1 MSEFWELWGDDLDAF
16 GTTEFP
22 ASCHATLPGSLFIT
36 LLARSGKLGFRLTAA
51 PGNNGPNFG
60 SGNKADFQQILT
72 GIFHQFPSF
81 SINSPIIFP
90 LFSHFWLRDVPGQA
104 SPCPVF
110 YALSRVRVTAPSA
123 LPQVSWSTAP
133 SGAAGQRRQT
143 CDEVI
148 NW

>member
-1 MSEFWELWGDDLDAF
+1 MIWMPLV

-81 SINSPIIFP
+81 S
-90 LFSHFWLRDVPGQA
+90 LFSHYFPIFGWGCSWSSLPVSRETR
-104 SPCPVF
+104 CPVF
-110 YALSRVRVTAPSA
+110 YA
-123 LPQVSWSTAP
+123 
-133 SGAAGQRRQT
+133 
-143 CDEVI
+143 
-148 NW
+148 